1 MARFSKAALLK
12 WLEAQQEQAEQLRDN
27 CGTSERAKARRLL
40 WDGEAVAYLAT
51 RCAIERGEIGEGK

>member
-12 WLEAQQEQAEQLRDN
+12 WLEAQQRQAEQLRDA
-27 CGTSERAKARRLL
+27 CVSPRSKERQRF

-51 RCAIERGEIGEGK
+51 RGAIERGEIGEGK